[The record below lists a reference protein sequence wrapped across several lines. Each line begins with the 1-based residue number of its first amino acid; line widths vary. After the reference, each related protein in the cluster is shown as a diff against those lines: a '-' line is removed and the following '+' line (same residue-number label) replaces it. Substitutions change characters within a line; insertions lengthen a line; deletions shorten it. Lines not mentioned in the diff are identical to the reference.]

1 MKYLKEKMGCSIIY
15 ENLHNFYTLSEKIE
29 QGAFGKVILLL
40 NQVIKGKCNLSQKQ
54 VAIKKLEIQ
63 KNSY

>member
-15 ENLHNFYTLSEKIE
+15 ENINNFYTLSEKIE
-29 QGAFGKVILLL
+29 QGAFGKVFQLL

-63 KNSY
+63 KNS